1 VRAPFSTALA
11 IAFGLV
17 VLLGYF
23 IPAPCDPANPGL
35 SCTFLGIRVV
45 FLDWGA
51 ILAGVAMLVGIV
63 NLALVHWRKVRMAGK
78 ERDLLSAVFLLAF
91 LITLAAGFWFTPADV
106 RFQRAVLSIQT
117 PVEISLMALLVVT
130 LAYASLRLLQRR
142 SGLMAAS
149 FVISALVF
157 LLLMSGL
164 LGLFQ
169 QVPLLR
175 ELVNLINRLPLA
187 GARGILLGIA
197 LGSLTAGLRILLGA
211 DRPYS
216 G

>member
-1 VRAPFSTALA
+1 MRAPFSTALA
-11 IAFGLV
+11 IAFGLI

-23 IPAPCDPANPGL
+23 FPVPCDPAHPGL
-35 SCTFLGIRVV
+35 SCTFMGIRVV
-45 FLDWGA
+45 LLDWGA

-63 NLALVHWRKVRMAGK
+63 NLALVHWRKMRSAGR
-78 ERDLLSAVFLLAF
+78 ERDLLSGVFLLSF
-91 LITLAAGFWFTPADV
+91 LVTLAAGLWLTPADA
-106 RFQRAVLSIQT
+106 RFQRAVLSVQT

-142 SGLMAAS
+142 SGLMTAA

-157 LLLMSGL
+157 MLLMSGL
-164 LGLFQ
+164 LGLLQ
-169 QVPLLR
+169 QVAFLR
-175 ELVNLINRLPLA
+175 EPFIVLNHLPLA

-197 LGSLTAGLRILLGA
+197 LGSLTTGLRVLLGA